1 MMIRQAFYRKDTTV
15 TDRTKEFVAE
25 IVASYVGANTVAAS
39 ELPELIKTVHR
50 SLVSADQSNEVEAA
64 VTVAKRT
71 PAQIRRSISHEAI
84 ISFEDGKP
92 YRSMK
97 RHLARYGL
105 TPQEYREKWGLP
117 KDYPIVAPGYSA
129 ARSEMAK
136 RLGLGRAAAAPK
148 ARRGRG
154 ARAAAAEAAA
164 PSADVNTKAA
174 KPGRRKRTPSA

>member
-1 MMIRQAFYRKDTTV
+1 MEL

-25 IVASYVGANTVAAS
+25 IVASYVGANTIAAS
-39 ELPELIKTVHR
+39 DLPDLIKIVHR
-50 SLVSADQSNEVEAA
+50 SLLGADQSNEAEAA
-64 VTVAKRT
+64 VAVAKRT
-71 PAQIRRSISHEAI
+71 PAQIRRSISHDAI

-136 RLGLGRAAAAPK
+136 RLGLGRAAAAAPK
-148 ARRGRG
+148 SRRGRG
-154 ARAAAAEAAA
+154 GRASAAAQEATTPA
-164 PSADVNTKAA
+164 ADVTTKA
-174 KPGRRKRTPSA
+174 KPGRRKRAPAS